1 MKALGHGGIGLLLAC
16 VPLTTTYAHTESA
29 IERRNGNT
37 VPAPVVAGVSQYWE
51 GNDGPWSSFAI
62 QVGKTA
68 QDVRVFPSTAST
80 TTWVVE
86 NVGCPSDAP
95 SNCEDSRGGV
105 FNKNTSLTWVPN
117 SIFEIGIEENLGFDV
132 FGDFGFDTVTLG
144 WLGSGGPTVEHSI
157 VAGIGDTTLTWLGV
171 LALNPRPTNFSTF
184 VNNPQ
189 VSFIQALRNQN
200 AIPSVSWSYTA
211 GASYRFNKV
220 FGSLVIGGYDTSRF
234 TYSNMTFPFYEDI
247 SRDLLVGIQKI
258 TSDATTTPLLSDGV
272 FAFIDSTIPYIYL
285 PLETCQEF
293 EKAFGLTWNSTSEL
307 YLVNSTLHS
316 SLLKTNPNITF
327 SLGTT
332 ASGGDTIDIIL
343 PYAAFD
349 LNVSWPYVSDTSYY
363 YPLKRA
369 TNSTQYTLG
378 RAFLQEAYLI
388 ADYER
393 SNFSVFPCKWEANAQ
408 STIVAIPSIN
418 DTTTSNNTTTPATPH
433 SAKSSVSVGLIV
445 GIVIGALV
453 VIVITAFLI
462 WYFFRRRLCY
472 GKPSELDAD
481 ETARTAA
488 AAATP
493 QVQPL
498 KAVPSGELDSATI
511 HELSGHHKF
520 GVLEAPG
527 VEAHAKMGEMEGE
540 VPAQMHRGRMREVF
554 EMDAGMPVMP
564 PAHGTSPSSSQ
575 RLLMETQDLPAS
587 GHIEAVEMESRFM
600 HTEEDEVR
608 RSEAGPRISRLHVEE
623 GGLDR

>member
-1 MKALGHGGIGLLLAC
+1 MLPMGLTSLKLCAYS
-16 VPLTTTYAHTESA
+16 L
-29 IERRNGNT
+29 R
-37 VPAPVVAGVSQYWE
+37 
-51 GNDGPWSSFAI
+51 SSFAI

-68 QDVRVFPSTAST
+68 QNVRVFPSTAST

-95 SNCEDSRGGV
+95 SNCEDSRGGA

-117 SIFEIGIEENLGFDV
+117 SIFEIGIGENLGFDV

-211 GASYRFNKV
+211 GASYRMYHLLAKIALILSLMSGFNKV

-293 EKAFGLTWNSTSEL
+293 EKAFGLIWNSTREL

-327 SLGTT
+327 TLGTT
-332 ASGGDTIDIIL
+332 ASGGDTVDIIL

-433 SAKSSVSVGLIV
+433 SAKSSISVGLIV
-445 GIVIGALV
+445 GIVIGALA
-453 VIVITAFLI
+453 VIAIAAFLI
-462 WYFFRRRLCY
+462 WYFFRRRLCC

-481 ETARTAA
+481 ETARIAA
-488 AAATP
+488 AATTP

-498 KAVPSGELDSATI
+498 KVVPGGELDSTDI
-511 HELSGHHKF
+511 HELPGHHKF

-527 VEAHAKMGEMEGE
+527 DVEAYAKMSEMEGE
-540 VPAQMHRGRMREVF
+540 VPAQMHRGRVREVF
-554 EMDAGMPVMP
+554 EMDAVMPVMP
-564 PAHGTSPSSSQ
+564 PAHSTSPSSSQ
-575 RLLMETQDLPAS
+575 RQLMETQDLPAS
-587 GHIEAVEMESRFM
+587 GHVEAMEMESRFM
-600 HTEEDEVR
+600 HTEEDGVR
-608 RSEAGPRISRLHVEE
+608 QSEAGPRISRLHVEE

>member
-1 MKALGHGGIGLLLAC
+1 VYRSTGKGTTVYGIHPIGLTSLELRAYS
-16 VPLTTTYAHTESA
+16 L
-29 IERRNGNT
+29 R
-37 VPAPVVAGVSQYWE
+37 
-51 GNDGPWSSFAI
+51 SSFAI

-68 QDVRVFPSTAST
+68 QNVRVFPSTAST

-171 LALNPRPTNFSTF
+171 LGLNPRPTNFSTF

-211 GASYRFNKV
+211 GASYRMYHLRAKIALILSLMSGFNKV

-272 FAFIDSTIPYIYL
+272 FAFIDYTIPYIYL

-293 EKAFGLTWNSTSEL
+293 EKTFGLTWNSTREL

-327 SLGTT
+327 TLGTT
-332 ASGGDTIDIIL
+332 ASGGDTVDIIL

-393 SNFSVFPCKWEANAQ
+393 SNFSIFPCKWEANAQ

-418 DTTTSNNTTTPATPH
+418 DTTTPNNTTTPATPH
-433 SAKSSVSVGLIV
+433 SAKSSISVGLIV

-453 VIVITAFLI
+453 VIAIAASLI
-462 WYFFRRRLCY
+462 WYFRRRLCC

-488 AAATP
+488 AATTP

-498 KAVPSGELDSATI
+498 KAMPGGELDSTTI
-511 HELSGHHKF
+511 HELPGHHKF

-527 VEAHAKMGEMEGE
+527 GVEAYAKISEMEGE
-540 VPAQMHRGRMREVF
+540 VPAQMHRGRVRGVF

-564 PAHGTSPSSSQ
+564 PAHSTSPSSSQ

-587 GHIEAVEMESRFM
+587 GHLEAMEMESRFI
-600 HTEEDEVR
+600 HTEEGEVR
-608 RSEAGPRISRLHVEE
+608 LSEAGPRISRLHVEE

>member
-1 MKALGHGGIGLLLAC
+1 MYRSTGKGTTVHGMLPMGLTSLKLCAYS
-16 VPLTTTYAHTESA
+16 L
-29 IERRNGNT
+29 R
-37 VPAPVVAGVSQYWE
+37 
-51 GNDGPWSSFAI
+51 SSFAI

-68 QDVRVFPSTAST
+68 QNVRVFPSTAST

-86 NVGCPSDAP
+86 KAGCPSDAP

-117 SIFEIGIEENLGFDV
+117 SIFKIGIEENLGFDV

-171 LALNPRPTNFSTF
+171 LGLNPRPTNFSTF

-211 GASYRFNKV
+211 GASYRMYHLLAKIALILSLMSGFNKV

-234 TYSNMTFPFYEDI
+234 TYSNMTFPFYKDI
-247 SRDLLVGIQKI
+247 SRDMLVGIQKI

-293 EKAFGLTWNSTSEL
+293 EKAFGLTWNSTREL

-327 SLGTT
+327 TLGTT
-332 ASGGDTIDIIL
+332 ASGGDTVDIIL

-418 DTTTSNNTTTPATPH
+418 DTTSNNTTTPTTPH
-433 SAKSSVSVGLIV
+433 SAKSSISVGLIV

-453 VIVITAFLI
+453 VIAIAAFLI
-462 WYFFRRRLCY
+462 WYFFRWRLCC
-472 GKPSELDAD
+472 GKPGELDTD

-493 QVQPL
+493 QVQPV
-498 KAVPSGELDSATI
+498 KAVPGGELDSTNV
-511 HELSGHHKF
+511 HELSGHHNF

-527 VEAHAKMGEMEGE
+527 GIETYAKMSEMEGE
-540 VPAQMHRGRMREVF
+540 VPAQMHRGRVREVF
-554 EMDAGMPVMP
+554 EMDAGMRVMP

-587 GHIEAVEMESRFM
+587 GHVEAMEMENRFM
-600 HTEEDEVR
+600 HAEEDEVR
-608 RSEAGPRISRLHVEE
+608 QSEAGPRTSRLHVEE
-623 GGLDR
+623 DGLDR

>member
-1 MKALGHGGIGLLLAC
+1 MLCAYSL
-16 VPLTTTYAHTESA
+16 
-29 IERRNGNT
+29 R
-37 VPAPVVAGVSQYWE
+37 
-51 GNDGPWSSFAI
+51 SSFAI

-68 QDVRVFPSTAST
+68 QNVRVFPSTAST

-171 LALNPRPTNFSTF
+171 LGLNPRPTNFSTF

-200 AIPSVSWSYTA
+200 TIPSVSWSYTA
-211 GASYRFNKV
+211 GASYRMYHLRAKIALILSLMSGFNKV

-293 EKAFGLTWNSTSEL
+293 EKAFGLTWNSTREL

-327 SLGTT
+327 TLGTT
-332 ASGGDTIDIIL
+332 ASGGDTVDIIL

-433 SAKSSVSVGLIV
+433 SAKSSISVGLIV

-453 VIVITAFLI
+453 VIAIAAFLI
-462 WYFFRRRLCY
+462 WYFRRRLCC

-488 AAATP
+488 AATTP

-498 KAVPSGELDSATI
+498 KTVPGGELDSTTI
-511 HELSGHHKF
+511 HELPGHHKF

-527 VEAHAKMGEMEGE
+527 GVEAYAKMSEMEGE
-540 VPAQMHRGRMREVF
+540 VPAQMHRGRVGGVF

-564 PAHGTSPSSSQ
+564 PARSTSPSSSQ
-575 RLLMETQDLPAS
+575 RLLMETRDLPAS
-587 GHIEAVEMESRFM
+587 GHVEAMEMESRFI
-600 HTEEDEVR
+600 HTEEGEVR
-608 RSEAGPRISRLHVEE
+608 LSEAGPRISRLHVEE